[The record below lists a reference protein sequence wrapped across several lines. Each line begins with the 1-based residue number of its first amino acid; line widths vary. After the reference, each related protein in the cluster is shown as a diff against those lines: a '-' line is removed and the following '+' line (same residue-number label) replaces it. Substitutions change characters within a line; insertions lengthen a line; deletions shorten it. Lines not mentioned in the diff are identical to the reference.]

1 MQSIDGGMSGEDAPV
16 SSKWQDYFRE
26 TAQPEIRN
34 LLESYP
40 ETRSF
45 NVDIIDLHS
54 HDPDLAQQLLASP
67 DSVIQAGETTLAGVH
82 EDFERVNIRLVN
94 HPGLL
99 NCRDVRAKH
108 IQEIVTIEGEITDN
122 EQPNVSLV
130 EAVYECLDCTHKFTK
145 HPNGLSVPD
154 PTHCP
159 SCDTNRRPV
168 FQKNASVFVDIQKLV
183 LEDTPSPNGSTT
195 VEFPV
200 VVDDDLVA
208 SLSIN
213 TNTRITG
220 VVRVDDRSSANIF
233 RLYLD
238 AVGVEEEPSS
248 GPDEPKELHE
258 VIQSRWE
265 HMVQ

>member
-1 MQSIDGGMSGEDAPV
+1 MSGEGASV

-34 LLESYP
+34 LLDSYP
-40 ETRSF
+40 ESRSF

-54 HDPDLAQQLLASP
+54 HNPDLAQQLLASP
-67 DSVIQAGETTLAGVH
+67 DSVIRAGETTLAGVH
-82 EDFERVNIRLVN
+82 EDFYRVNIRLVN
-94 HPGLL
+94 HPGLID
-99 NCRDVRAKH
+99 CRDVRAKH
-108 IQEIVTIEGEITDN
+108 IQELVTIEGEITN
-122 EQPNVSLV
+122 VEQPEVAV
-130 EAVYECLDCTHKFTK
+130 VDAVYECLDCAHQFTR
-145 HPNGLSVPD
+145 HPNGLSLPD

-168 FQKNASVFVDIQKLV
+168 FQKNASVFVDIQQLV
-183 LEDTPSPNGSTT
+183 LEDTPSPNGSPI

-200 VVDDDLVA
+200 VVDDDLVD
-208 SLSIN
+208 SVTTN

-220 VVRVDDRSSANIF
+220 VVRVDQRTSANVF

-238 AVGVEEEPSS
+238 AVGVEEEPAS

-265 HMVQ
+265 HMVH